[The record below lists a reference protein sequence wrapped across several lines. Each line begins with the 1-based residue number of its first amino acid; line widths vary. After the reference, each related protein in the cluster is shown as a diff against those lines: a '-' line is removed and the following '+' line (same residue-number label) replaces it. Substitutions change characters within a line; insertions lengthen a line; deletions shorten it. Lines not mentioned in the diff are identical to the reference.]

1 MEHKL
6 ISDESIENSISI
18 IEFNNEVVII
28 KISNNELE
36 LPIALSKK
44 ELHSLI
50 GTLLH
55 VQQKMK

>member
-28 KISNNELE
+28 KVSNNELE
-36 LPIALSKK
+36 LPIYLSKK

>member
-28 KISNNELE
+28 KVSNNELE

-44 ELHSLI
+44 ELHSFI